1 MHIHQNYYN
10 ESSGILYIEFSTKE
24 DGDKFYRVLELT
36 YEDVQYYSPDI
47 ITKEDLVDVDEFFT
61 SSLIEEYLK
70 DNDLPQELI
79 L

>member
-24 DGDKFYRVLELT
+24 DSDKFYRVLELT